1 MTVSNSYRAKQ
12 AKISLV
18 ILAVLAVLYFFFG
31 KNNTNTSIDRREK
44 AFRHNEIKLTKHA
57 QCRMDCRQIDESE
70 VKDILAK
77 GAINYNKSD
86 LDNARCPRY
95 AVEGV
100 TSDDQRVRIVYAQCN
115 ESTTVVTVIDL
126 ETDFKCDCPGDD
138 DKYKNRN

>member
-1 MTVSNSYRAKQ
+1 MTVSNPYRAKQ

-86 LDNARCPRY
+86 LKDKPCPTYALEGITKDN
-95 AVEGV
+95 
-100 TSDDQRVRIVYAQCN
+100 QRVRVVVGDCN
-115 ESTTVVTVIDL
+115 NEAVIITVIDL
-126 ETDFKCDCPGDD
+126 DHEFECTCD
-138 DKYKNRN
+138 

>member
-86 LDNARCPRY
+86 LKDKPCPTYALEGITKDN
-95 AVEGV
+95 
-100 TSDDQRVRIVYAQCN
+100 QRVRVVVGDCN
-115 ESTTVVTVIDL
+115 NEAFIITVIDL
-126 ETDFKCDCPGDD
+126 DHEFECTCD
-138 DKYKNRN
+138 

>member
-44 AFRHNEIKLTKHA
+44 DFRHNEIKLTKHA

-86 LDNARCPRY
+86 LKDKPCPTYALEGITKDN
-95 AVEGV
+95 
-100 TSDDQRVRIVYAQCN
+100 QRVRVVVGDCN
-115 ESTTVVTVIDL
+115 NEAVIITVIDL
-126 ETDFKCDCPGDD
+126 DHEFECTCD
-138 DKYKNRN
+138 

>member
-1 MTVSNSYRAKQ
+1 VTVSNSYRAKQ

-86 LDNARCPRY
+86 LKDKPCPTYALEGITKDN
-95 AVEGV
+95 
-100 TSDDQRVRIVYAQCN
+100 QRVRVVVGDCN
-115 ESTTVVTVIDL
+115 NEAVIITVIDL
-126 ETDFKCDCPGDD
+126 DHEFECTCD
-138 DKYKNRN
+138 

>member
-86 LDNARCPRY
+86 LKDKPCPTYALEGITKDN
-95 AVEGV
+95 
-100 TSDDQRVRIVYAQCN
+100 QRVRVVVGDCN
-115 ESTTVVTVIDL
+115 NEAVIITVIDL
-126 ETDFKCDCPGDD
+126 EHEFECTCD
-138 DKYKNRN
+138 

>member
-86 LDNARCPRY
+86 LKDKPCPTYALEGITKDN
-95 AVEGV
+95 
-100 TSDDQRVRIVYAQCN
+100 QRVRVVVGDCN
-115 ESTTVVTVIDL
+115 NEAVIITVIDL
-126 ETDFKCDCPGDD
+126 DHEFECTCD
-138 DKYKNRN
+138 